1 MILSPQ
7 VLHGKIMF
15 SSHFSQ
21 RLLFTAACF
30 MLVSGLEAQQPPP
43 REPDLIVV
51 TAKKKPTYAY
61 SSIDE
66 NMLQQQ
72 NPITSVL
79 AVVDNL
85 PGVLIN
91 EGDTFG
97 GDDWST
103 TISMRGFQTSL
114 DEQQIGITIDGLPN
128 GNSNYGGG
136 AKANRYIDSSNLG
149 GVLVSQGTADIA
161 SRSNEALGGTLNF
174 LTQDPLD
181 EERFRVSATLGEYDA
196 RKFYGR
202 YDTGTILDN
211 TQAWISFSTADNKT
225 WIDKSGETNREHLA
239 AKIVSELDRVKLTA
253 YVSWDD
259 VHEDNYQRITLDEF
273 AENPDWD
280 RLTADWTGVPHVDQS
295 YRRGWS
301 TLRENLFG
309 YARAEFPFGPAEFNV
324 AGYFHTNQGRGDWLP
339 PYVVDVTA
347 DGPGSANTE
356 LEAAPTTVL
365 GGESIGLLT
374 FVDSAGA
381 ALAPIPGCAGSLTFP
396 YGGAGPEFD
405 PQCFPADAIP
415 AGSYRHSH
423 YSKQRF
429 GFTGDF
435 NWTEDFDGF
444 TNILRGGLWYED
456 YRREE
461 FRDWHRILDSATG
474 FRFNDVAY
482 WRQYDREYPI
492 DIFMY
497 YLEDAVEAGPVTA
510 RFGIKQFLVDLKRED
525 NFRGSKVTAAT
536 NSDSDILIS
545 GGLALRTPLDGLE
558 FFAGYAENFA
568 AIKDEVLEREASML
582 NRVQPETAK
591 NIDIGVRYESG
602 RLRGS
607 LAYYRIDFEN
617 RITFIA
623 PGSPAGIDFLV
634 GTNGAYLNVGGVESD
649 GFEMSLSYRVTDFIS
664 AYLSY
669 TSNKAKYLGAGE
681 FDLDDSLEIIPGNTV
696 FGSAEDMFVVSADW
710 NNNLFSA
717 GVSSKWVGE
726 RWLDAGNTGRIDS
739 YIVTDLYLGIHAED
753 ITGWLSGIGLQLVV
767 NNITDERY
775 IGGVAGGWG
784 GWLGAART
792 AALTL
797 TADL

>member
-1 MILSPQ
+1 
-7 VLHGKIMF
+7 
-15 SSHFSQ
+15 
-21 RLLFTAACF
+21 

-239 AKIVSELDRVKLTA
+239 AKVVSELGRVKLTG

-280 RLTADWTGVPHVDQS
+280 RLTADWTGIPHVDQS

-435 NWTEDFDGF
+435 NWTKDFDGF
-444 TNILRGGLWYED
+444 TNILRGGLWYEN

-474 FRFNDVAY
+474 FRFDDVAY

-525 NFRGSKVTAAT
+525 NFRGGKVTAAT

-681 FDLDDSLEIIPGNTV
+681 IDLDDSLEIIPGNTV

-710 NNNLFSA
+710 NNGLFSA

-739 YIVTDLYLGIHAED
+739 YIVTDLYLGLHAED
-753 ITGWLSGIGLQLVV
+753 VTGWLSGIGLQLVV

>member
-1 MILSPQ
+1 MHLSE
-7 VLHGKIMF
+7 IMF
-15 SSHFSQ
+15 SPHFSQ
-21 RLLFTAACF
+21 KLLFTAACF
-30 MLVSGLEAQQPPP
+30 MLASSLPAQQISQD
-43 REPDLIVV
+43 ELELVAV
-51 TAKKKPTYAY
+51 TARKKPTYAY
-61 SSIDE
+61 SSTDE
-66 NMLQQQ
+66 NMLKQQ

-103 TISMRGFQTSL
+103 TISMRGFQTNL
-114 DEQQIGITIDGLPN
+114 DEQQIGITIDGIPN

-174 LTQDPLD
+174 LTRDPLN
-181 EERFRVSATLGEYDA
+181 EQRFRVSATIGEYDS

-202 YDTGTILDN
+202 YDTGTVMDN
-211 TQAWISFSTADNKT
+211 TQSWISFSTADNKT

-239 AKIVSELDRVKLTA
+239 TKVVSQLGKVKLTG

-273 AENPDWD
+273 AENPNWD
-280 RLTADWTGVPHVDQS
+280 RLTADWTGVPHVDQL

-347 DGPGSANTE
+347 DGAGSANTE
-356 LEAAPTTVL
+356 LEATPTTVL

-374 FVDSAGA
+374 FVDSSGA
-381 ALAPIPGCAGSLTFP
+381 ALTPTPGCASSLTFP

-405 PQCFPADAIP
+405 PQCFSTDAIP
-415 AGSYRHSH
+415 VGSYRHSH
-423 YSKQRF
+423 YNKQRF

-435 NWTEDFDGF
+435 NWTKDFDGF
-444 TNILRGGLWYED
+444 TNNLRGGLWYED

-474 FRFNDVAY
+474 FRFDNVAY

-497 YLEDAVEAGPVTA
+497 YLEDAVETSIVTA
-510 RFGIKQFLVDLKRED
+510 RFGIKQFLVDLKSKD
-525 NFRGSKVTAAT
+525 NFHGGKVTAVT

-545 GGLALRTPLDGLE
+545 GGLALRTPVDGLE

-582 NRVQPETAK
+582 SRVQPETAK
-591 NIDIGVRYESG
+591 NIDIGVRYESD

-607 LAYYRIDFEN
+607 LTY
-617 RITFIA
+617 
-623 PGSPAGIDFLV
+623 
-634 GTNGAYLNVGGVESD
+634 
-649 GFEMSLSYRVTDFIS
+649 
-664 AYLSY
+664 
-669 TSNKAKYLGAGE
+669 
-681 FDLDDSLEIIPGNTV
+681 
-696 FGSAEDMFVVSADW
+696 
-710 NNNLFSA
+710 
-717 GVSSKWVGE
+717 
-726 RWLDAGNTGRIDS
+726 
-739 YIVTDLYLGIHAED
+739 
-753 ITGWLSGIGLQLVV
+753 
-767 NNITDERY
+767 
-775 IGGVAGGWG
+775 
-784 GWLGAART
+784 
-792 AALTL
+792 
-797 TADL
+797 